1 MKEGHCGNNTAC
13 SLLNVE
19 YLTQIQ
25 RKEKNKKTLWET
37 VFNSL
42 IFLSFWYFNTVD
54 CIMLIKPDF
63 DLGNPSI
70 CKP

>member
-1 MKEGHCGNNTAC
+1 M
-13 SLLNVE
+13 LNVE

-25 RKEKNKKTLWET
+25 NKKTSWET